1 MTGPPVFSAP
11 HLLRLLPALYRVRD
25 IDVARGM
32 PLLTAAEQ
40 AELDGLEVV
49 PNPTVAQQIRI
60 AQLRAQRDR
69 GPLAALLA
77 VFAEQLAAVEE
88 NLEQLYDDQFIE
100 TCADWVVPYI
110 GDLVGVRALHSLAG
124 MPSARA
130 EVAHTITF
138 RRRKGTIAM
147 LEQLAYDVTQWP
159 ARAVEF
165 FQLVATTQYMNHL
178 RPANQYSPALGRS
191 EPLTRIGGA
200 FETTAH
206 TIDVRRVRNG
216 RGRYN
221 LPNIGIFLWRIAAHP
236 LTRSPAVRVGPR
248 RWRVSPLG
256 DDIPLY
262 ARSVTENDVT
272 HVAEP
277 VNVPEPLARRRMAEH
292 PALYYG
298 VGQSVTLYVDGAP
311 VPLASLT
318 VCDLGDD
325 GATWAHLP
333 EPGVFTIDP
342 ERGRVALPPGPEPQS
357 VAVSYHYGFGANIGG
372 GEYER
377 AASFA
382 IPADV
387 VPERVPDDHPDIA
400 TAVAA
405 LGAAGGVVEITDSGR
420 HLMPNAIDVAANAR
434 IEVRARNG
442 RRPTVVLEEP
452 LEITGAAGS
461 ELALNGLLMTGDLVR
476 VAAAGGNELARLT
489 LTHLTLVPGWT
500 LEPDGTPADPDEA
513 SVVVEADNTLLV
525 INQCITGGIRVAPG
539 ARADIADS
547 IIDSCA
553 LTNVAYAANDA
564 GDAGGELR
572 LIAVTVVGKVHATV
586 LRLVSNSILA
596 AELAAGDGWTVPVL
610 AQRRQE
616 GCVRFSWVPREARV
630 PRRHRCQPDPDDASG
645 RVAPSFLT
653 LRYGRPHYA
662 RLASRTPEEIRRG
675 ADDEGEMGAYHALH
689 EPQRETNL
697 RIRLTEYLRAGLEAG
712 VFYES

>member
-1 MTGPPVFSAP
+1 
-11 HLLRLLPALYRVRD
+11 
-25 IDVARGM
+25 
-32 PLLTAAEQ
+32 
-40 AELDGLEVV
+40 
-49 PNPTVAQQIRI
+49 
-60 AQLRAQRDR
+60 
-69 GPLAALLA
+69 
-77 VFAEQLAAVEE
+77 
-88 NLEQLYDDQFIE
+88 
-100 TCADWVVPYI
+100 
-110 GDLVGVRALHSLAG
+110 

-147 LEQLAYDVTQWP
+147 LEQLAVDVTQWP

-178 RPANQYSPALGRS
+178 RPMNLYAPALGRS

-200 FETTAH
+200 FETAAH

-221 LPNIGIFLWRIAAHP
+221 LPNIGIFLWRIRAHP
-236 LTRSPAVRVGPR
+236 LRQSPAVRVGPR

-262 ARSVTENDVT
+262 AQSVTENDVT

-277 VNVPEPLARRRMAEH
+277 MNVPEPLARRRMAER
-292 PALYYG
+292 PDLYYG
-298 VGQSVTLYVDGAP
+298 PGKSVTLFVNGMP

-333 EPGVFTIDP
+333 PPDVYTIDP

-357 VAVSYHYGFGANIGG
+357 VAVSYHYGFGADIGG

-382 IPADV
+382 IPVDV
-387 VPERVPDDHPDIA
+387 VPVRVPYDQPTIA
-400 TAVAA
+400 AA
-405 LGAAGGVVEITDSGR
+405 LGTLGAAGGVVRIDDNGR
-420 HLMPNAIDVAANAR
+420 HIMPNAITVPANAR
-434 IEVRARNG
+434 IEVRADNE
-442 RRPTVVLEEP
+442 RRPTIVLEEP
-452 LEITGAAGS
+452 LEVRGGAGS
-461 ELALNGLLMTGDLVR
+461 ELALNGLLMTGDLIR
-476 VAAAGGNELARLT
+476 VPAGGGNELARLT
-489 LTHLTLVPGWT
+489 LRHLTLVPGWS
-500 LEPDGTPADPDEA
+500 LEPDGTPTDPDEA
-513 SVVVEADNTLLV
+513 SVVVQADNTKLV
-525 INQCITGGIRVAPG
+525 INECIIGGIRAGVG
-539 ARADIADS
+539 ARAEIRDS
-547 IIDSCA
+547 IIDSSA
-553 LTNVAYAANDA
+553 LTNVAYAANDG
-564 GDAGGELR
+564 GDAGGELQ
-572 LIAVTVVGKVHATV
+572 LSAVTVIGKVHATV

-596 AELAAGDGWTVPVL
+596 AELAVGDTWTVPVL

-616 GCVRFSWVPREARV
+616 GCVRFSWLPRESRV
-630 PRRHRCQPDPDDASG
+630 PRRHRCQPAANDASG
-645 RVAPSFLT
+645 RIAPSFLT

-662 RLASRTPEEIRRG
+662 RLASRAPEEIRRG

-697 RIRLTEYLRAGLEAG
+697 RVRLTEYLRAGLEAG